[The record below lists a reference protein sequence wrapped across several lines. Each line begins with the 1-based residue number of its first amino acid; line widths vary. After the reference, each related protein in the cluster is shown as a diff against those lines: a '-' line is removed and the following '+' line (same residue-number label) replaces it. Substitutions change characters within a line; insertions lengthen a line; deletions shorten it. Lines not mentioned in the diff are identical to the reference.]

1 MSIPLFFFK
10 NTKKIPIFLHIS
22 QKKGR
27 DSVVTTWQKWDLSV
41 LGEVVSVA
49 FNLVG
54 SADLYG
60 DWGLN
65 APAYFAYDD
74 IAVRFD
80 KNDQTALFNSPLP
93 PHSLIAVKSFI
104 MDSCLS
110 SAMARPTASWG
121 NTIAPQRCHRNKT
134 PISLTQSVG
143 EKQ

>member
-1 MSIPLFFFK
+1 MYQFFRHFSLLSIPLFFFK
-10 NTKKIPIFLHIS
+10 KTKKIPIFLHIS

-49 FNLVG
+49 FNIVG

-80 KNDQTALFNSPLP
+80 KNDQTALFNSP
-93 PHSLIAVKSFI
+93 
-104 MDSCLS
+104 
-110 SAMARPTASWG
+110 TASFPNSRKVLNNG
-121 NTIAPQRCHRNKT
+121 QLLIFRNGKT
-134 PISLTQSVG
+134 YSLMGQYYRSSKVPS
-143 EKQ
+143 E

>member
-1 MSIPLFFFK
+1 MYQFFRHIILMSIPLFFFK
-10 NTKKIPIFLHIS
+10 NTKKNTNIFAHIT
-22 QKKGR
+22 KKGR

-41 LGEVVSVA
+41 LGEVVSIA

-80 KNDQTALFNSPLP
+80 KNDQTALLNS
-93 PHSLIAVKSFI
+93 
-104 MDSCLS
+104 
-110 SAMARPTASWG
+110 PTASFPNSQKVLHNG
-121 NTIAPQRCHRNKT
+121 QLLIFRNGKT
-134 PISLTQSVG
+134 YSIMGQYYRSSKVPS
-143 EKQ
+143 E

>member
-1 MSIPLFFFK
+1 M
-10 NTKKIPIFLHIS
+10 HIS

-80 KNDQTALFNSPLP
+80 KNDQTALFNS
-93 PHSLIAVKSFI
+93 H
-104 MDSCLS
+104 
-110 SAMARPTASWG
+110 TASFPNSRKVLHNG
-121 NTIAPQRCHRNKT
+121 QLLIFRNGKT
-134 PISLTQSVG
+134 YSIMRQYYRSSKVPS
-143 EKQ
+143 E